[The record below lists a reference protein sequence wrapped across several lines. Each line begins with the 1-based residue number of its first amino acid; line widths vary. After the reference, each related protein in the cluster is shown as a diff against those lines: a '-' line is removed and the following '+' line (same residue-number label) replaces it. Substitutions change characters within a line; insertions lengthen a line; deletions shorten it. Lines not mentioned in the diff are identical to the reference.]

1 MQHVSRPFLT
11 FNLSLRL
18 KTIYIETKD
27 GYVRTQDTRTF
38 VKMFCN
44 VRTGGDEVRT
54 GGDEFDS
61 LTGSVAVMIRRK
73 ILKREHQ
80 KISTSVD
87 W

>member
-1 MQHVSRPFLT
+1 MQHVNRPFVT

-18 KTIYIETKD
+18 KTIYIDTKD
-27 GYVRTQDTRTF
+27 GYVRTQDTRMF

-44 VRTGGDEVRT
+44 VYTRR
-54 GGDEFDS
+54 DEFDN
-61 LTGSVAVMIRRK
+61 LTGSVAMMIKRK
-73 ILKREHQ
+73 ILNREHQ